1 MSPDLCSGV
10 PELLAPAG
18 SFDALEAAIRGGAD
32 AVYLGGTHLNAR
44 MNAHNFDRA
53 ALEAGVSVAHSA
65 GGRVYLTL
73 NTMVYDRELTEVLE
87 AADEAAACGVDG
99 LIVADVGAAL
109 AIHKRYPQL
118 PLHASTQ
125 ASAHNSLG
133 GKALAGRG
141 FCRYV
146 LAREA
151 SLEDIRCAV
160 RNSGIEVEVF
170 VHGALCVSHSGQC
183 LFSSLVGGRSGN
195 RGLCAQPCRLPY
207 MAKGVKGRPQNEY
220 PLSLKDLSLAC
231 HVPELIDAGVA
242 SLKIEGRMKSPE
254 YVGGVVSV
262 WRRLLDERRKATR
275 EEMEYLSELFSRDG
289 FTDGY
294 FCQSI
299 SPDMLGMRSEEAKA
313 VTAKA
318 EKQVRT
324 DKTQGYLPL
333 DMAVTAKEGKPV
345 TLTVSAPLFRQGGES
360 NQIVSFTVKG
370 EIPDMALNRP
380 TDSETLKK
388 QLSRLGGSDYILGQ
402 LTADLDGGL
411 MIPVSKLNALRRAAT
426 QGLDAAR
433 RDALSAVILR
443 RNIPNDRADILAAD
457 PIAYGDAAVTHTARF
472 RRPEQIPA
480 PAETFFDLIYLP
492 MDTWRL
498 AEAGQAERGVI
509 LPPVVFDREISQVK
523 TKLTELLSRGARHF
537 LLSNEGHLPLM
548 REILVEMPT
557 IDPATVVF
565 HGDFR
570 LNVGNH
576 LSVAHLLKEGY
587 ADLLLS
593 PELTHPRLRDLCG
606 VTPRAAGTVVYGR
619 LPLMLLEKCLI
630 TALYS
635 TGKRVAK
642 GEPLPFGQCGEAC
655 AVCRSDKAA
664 MVDRRGMTFPVL
676 REYPHRNL
684 VVNSLPLSMTDKEE
698 VLDRLGVVQRHYI
711 FTVEK
716 ADEVIEV
723 IQAAERRIPL
733 PFEVRRL
740 PK

>member
-1 MSPDLCSGV
+1 MSLDRRLGL

-18 SFDALEAAIRGGAD
+18 SFDALEAAIHSGAD

-44 MNAHNFDRA
+44 MNAQNFDRA
-53 ALEAGVSVAHSA
+53 ALEAGVSFAHKA

-73 NTMVYDRELTEVLE
+73 NTLVYDRELIEVLE

-109 AIHKRYPQL
+109 AIRKRYPLL

-133 GKALAGRG
+133 GQALAKRG

-146 LAREA
+146 MAREA
-151 SLEDIRCAV
+151 SLEDIRYAV
-160 RNSGIEVEVF
+160 KNSGIEVEVF

-207 MAKGVKGRPQNEY
+207 AAKGIKGHPQNEY

-231 HVPELIDAGVA
+231 YVPELIDAEVA

-262 WRRLLDERRKATR
+262 WRRLLDERRKASR
-275 EEMEYLSELFSRDG
+275 EEMAYLSELFSRDG

-294 FCQSI
+294 FCQCI
-299 SPDMLGMRSEEAKA
+299 SPDMLGMRSQEAKV

-324 DKTQGYLPL
+324 DKAQGYLPL
-333 DMAVTAKEGKPV
+333 DMAVSAKEGKPV
-345 TLTVSAPLFRQGGES
+345 TLAVSSPLFRRGGES
-360 NQIVSFTVKG
+360 NHTVSFAVEG
-370 EIPDMALNRP
+370 ELPDAALNRP
-380 TDSETLKK
+380 TDRETLKK
-388 QLSRLGGSDYILGQ
+388 QLSRLGGSDYILNQ
-402 LTADLDGGL
+402 LTVDLDDGL
-411 MIPVSKLNALRRAAT
+411 MIPVSKLNALRRAAV
-426 QGLDAAR
+426 QGLDTAR
-433 RDALSAVILR
+433 KDAMSVAILH
-443 RNIPNDRADILAAD
+443 RNTVDDRAEALTIE
-457 PIAYGDAAVTHTARF
+457 PIAQEDASVIHTARF

-480 PAETFFDLIYLP
+480 EAEDFFDLIYLP
-492 MDTWRL
+492 MDTWCP
-498 AEAGQAERGVI
+498 AETGQAERGVI
-509 LPPVVFDREISQVK
+509 LPPVAFDREISLVK
-523 TKLTELLSRGARHF
+523 TKLIDLLSRGARHF

-548 REILVEMPT
+548 RELLLQMPE
-557 IDPATVVF
+557 IDPLSVVF

-570 LNVGNH
+570 LNVGNR
-576 LSVAHLLKEGY
+576 LSAVHLLKEGY
-587 ADLLLS
+587 TDLLLS
-593 PELTHPRLRDLCG
+593 PELTQPRLRDLCG
-606 VTPRAAGTVVYGR
+606 LTPRAAGTVVYGR

-630 TALYS
+630 TALYP
-635 TGKRVAK
+635 TGQKIAK
-642 GEPLPFGQCGEAC
+642 GQPLPFGKCGEAC
-655 AVCRSDKAA
+655 AVCRADKAA

-684 VVNSLPLSMTDKEE
+684 VVNSLPLSMTDKAE

-711 FTVEK
+711 FTVEN
-716 ADEVIEV
+716 ADEVISV
-723 IQAAERRIPL
+723 IRAAQSQLSL